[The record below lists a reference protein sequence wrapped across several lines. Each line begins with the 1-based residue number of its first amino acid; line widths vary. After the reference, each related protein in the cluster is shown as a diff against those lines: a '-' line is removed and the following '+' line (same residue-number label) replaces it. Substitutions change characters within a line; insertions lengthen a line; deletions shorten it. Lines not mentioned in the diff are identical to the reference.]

1 MLILSILAL
10 ESARSIRF
18 LYEHFLSGITEKSLT
33 AFYYAR
39 YTKQNLVSIVDE
51 YPNLDLIGNAR
62 IDYVMY
68 DSALVRTGRGGTSCK
83 TCRDIGV

>member
-33 AFYYAR
+33 AFYYVR
-39 YTKQNLVSIVDE
+39 YTKQDLVSIVDE
-51 YPNLDLIGNAR
+51 
-62 IDYVMY
+62 
-68 DSALVRTGRGGTSCK
+68 
-83 TCRDIGV
+83 

>member
-1 MLILSILAL
+1 MAL

-68 DSALVRTGRGGTSCK
+68 DSALVRTGRRGRHAKHVGT
-83 TCRDIGV
+83 